1 MEIVWL
7 IGYVFSV
14 GYCDILS
21 IKGFWASIGVIILF
35 AILWPLFLGVE
46 MRDIMKSSNPE
57 GLRSPR
63 LGGDKQHPV
72 VGRPS
77 DLIETKKARQE

>member
-46 MRDIMKSSNPE
+46 MRDIIKSSNVTVQ
-57 GLRSPR
+57 GTRHLVAGTQQRIVR
-63 LGGDKQHPV
+63 LHSFG
-72 VGRPS
+72 
-77 DLIETKKARQE
+77 